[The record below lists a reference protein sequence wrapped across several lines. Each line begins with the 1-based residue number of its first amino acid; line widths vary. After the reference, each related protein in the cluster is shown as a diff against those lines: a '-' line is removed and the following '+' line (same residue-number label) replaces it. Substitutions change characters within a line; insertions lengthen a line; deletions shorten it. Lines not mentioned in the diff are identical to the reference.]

1 MRMLPIIMTAL
12 CITAGIA
19 AADTEQ
25 HILSSED
32 VVARVLQSHPGVTE
46 ALEAVEEARGHA
58 IQEGLW
64 PNPELELGAEGLHG
78 NRGGEW
84 IAGVSQH
91 IPLFGSRALA
101 RKAAEAGVTAAD
113 KHQQARRKEL
123 AALAES
129 AFYEALAAKE
139 EREIGEINL
148 ANAAG
153 IAEMTRQ
160 RFEAGDTAEM
170 DWLRASAEETH
181 QRAELEVLR
190 VQEETALASLALLC
204 DIPFSE
210 TLSLTGTLLPE
221 KDAFPQ
227 QETLGELLENAPE
240 QQAVEFEA
248 KEAAGSVESLKRE
261 ALPEPDIHVGWRQER
276 SDNAH
281 AVDFFISFDLPL
293 FDRNQGAIAEARARG
308 RRLEATRLA
317 QIKTSHQQ
325 ALFLLGEGR
334 ATLAEAQILRGETLP
349 KLEEACEALETAL
362 RLGGISLFEVLA
374 AQQEVAEMRLHLL
387 DLDRRARQALIE
399 LEALF

>member
-1 MRMLPIIMTAL
+1 MKILHVIVATL

-19 AADTEQ
+19 GADTGSI
-25 HILSSED
+25 ILCAEE
-32 VVARVLQSHPGVTE
+32 VVTQVLQVHPGVTE

-78 NRGGEW
+78 NRGGDW
-84 IAGVSQH
+84 LAGVSQH

-101 RKAAEAGVTAAD
+101 RKAAEAGVSATD
-113 KHQQARRKEL
+113 QHLQARRKEL

-129 AFYEALAAKE
+129 VFYEALAARE
-139 EREIGEINL
+139 EREIGETNL

-160 RFEAGDTAEM
+160 RFDAGDTAEM
-170 DWLRASAEETH
+170 DWLRAAAEETH

-190 VQEETALASLALLC
+190 VREETALATLALLC
-204 DIPFSE
+204 DIPLTE
-210 TLSLTGTLLPE
+210 TLSLSGTLLPE
-221 KDAFPQ
+221 MEAFP
-227 QETLGELLENAPE
+227 TAASLGELLGNAPE
-240 QQAVEFEA
+240 QRAVEFEIE
-248 KEAAGSVESLKRE
+248 EAAGEVKALKRE

-276 SDNAH
+276 AEKVH
-281 AVDFFISFDLPL
+281 AVDFSISFDLPL

-317 QIKTSHQQ
+317 QIKGGHQQ

-334 ATLAEAQILRGETLP
+334 AALAEAKMLRAETFP

-387 DLDRRARQALIE
+387 DLDRRARNALIE